1 MEAVGLG
8 IAVLGLCADVRARLA
23 SIRSAPRMA
32 NSMRSRIE
40 HAEGCLSRLAVVLN
54 SLPPTIAMEAAGFES
69 LHRLEESLQGLS
81 ATTQKL
87 QDDLHGKS
95 WRRFR
100 SRLPF
105 ALDTTKAEEY
115 EKTLDQLVADITV
128 FTGTANL

>member
-1 MEAVGLG
+1 
-8 IAVLGLCADVRARLA
+8 
-23 SIRSAPRMA
+23 
-32 NSMRSRIE
+32 
-40 HAEGCLSRLAVVLN
+40 
-54 SLPPTIAMEAAGFES
+54 MEAAGFES